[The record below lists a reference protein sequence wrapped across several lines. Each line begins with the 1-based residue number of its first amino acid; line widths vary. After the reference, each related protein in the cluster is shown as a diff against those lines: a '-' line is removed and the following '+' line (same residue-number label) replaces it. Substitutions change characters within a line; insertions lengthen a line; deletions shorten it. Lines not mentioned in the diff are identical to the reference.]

1 MSEYYDIL
9 VSACGFLNRVRTVE
23 VDEGESFLAC
33 TFAALRGVKGGKG
46 EKSERSELTYF
57 DVKVVGND
65 AKELLARF
73 QDVIND
79 RSRNVFASVRLS
91 DLTVSSF
98 VYQKGERKGETGYAI
113 KTRLLAIESL
123 AIDGNVVYRRS
134 EDPAVKT
141 KADSAK
147 QVEMGQANGALEPER
162 PEIVRLSKDD
172 PAFEEKRQAL
182 VQAGYRWDRSQRY
195 WAWAGEIINA

>member
-23 VDEGESFLAC
+23 VEEGEPFLAC
-33 TFAALRGVKGGKG
+33 TFAALRGPKG
-46 EKSERSELTYF
+46 ERAEPAYF
-57 DVKVVGND
+57 DVKVVGNE
-65 AKELLARF
+65 AKAQLMRF

-79 RSRNVFASVRLS
+79 RTRNVFASVRLS
-91 DLTVSSF
+91 DLTVSAF
-98 VYQKGERKGETGYAI
+98 VYQKGERKGESGYAI

-134 EDPAVKT
+134 EDSAARSA
-141 KADSAK
+141 ADSAK
-147 QVEMGQANGALEPER
+147 PAERDQANGGPESER

-172 PAFEEKRQAL
+172 PAFEEKRHAL
-182 VQAGYRWDRSQRY
+182 IQAGYRWDRTHRY
-195 WAWAGEIINA
+195 WAWAGEVINA